1 MFTHL
6 SPRTREQ
13 GSPGVSPKSGHLHVF
28 SIQTGS
34 VHYLPACISLCGY
47 VCRVNFF
54 YIEPQKRSRVTK
66 LGTQMQHRVL
76 QRILP
81 PSRPPQS
88 QIACASDI
96 VMVFNNINQA
106 TSGSTVQYYCIP
118 EATNTKRVCL
128 FSLKMWRFP
137 SKMRTVLLYTD
148 SFQLATAARKG
159 RESFN
164 D

>member
-1 MFTHL
+1 MCRQSRDICMYFL
-6 SPRTREQ
+6 YKRAPCIISPHAFLYAGTYA
-13 GSPGVSPKSGHLHVF
+13 VL
-28 SIQTGS
+28 T
-34 VHYLPACISLCGY
+34 
-47 VCRVNFF
+47 FF

-118 EATNTKRVCL
+118 EATNTKHVCL

-159 RESFN
+159 RESFT